1 MIRQVSSDWAGE
13 EDPTVSI
20 ERLDVPVESPRVDA
34 AELERRLRWIAPT
47 VKNSAT
53 FLVDHVVQLRKEG
66 YINKLKIFDVVS
78 NLGGLFGQFYYEGAY
93 ELGPDEALIDR
104 KSTRLNSSH

>member
-1 MIRQVSSDWAGE
+1 MSPKRPDDCSGDWWELNPEATQLMIRQVSSDWAGE

-53 FLVDHVVQLRKEG
+53 FLVDHVVQLRKAG
-66 YINKLKIFDVVS
+66 YLTQLKH
-78 NLGGLFGQFYYEGAY
+78 
-93 ELGPDEALIDR
+93 DR
-104 KSTRLNSSH
+104 KSAVEGKK